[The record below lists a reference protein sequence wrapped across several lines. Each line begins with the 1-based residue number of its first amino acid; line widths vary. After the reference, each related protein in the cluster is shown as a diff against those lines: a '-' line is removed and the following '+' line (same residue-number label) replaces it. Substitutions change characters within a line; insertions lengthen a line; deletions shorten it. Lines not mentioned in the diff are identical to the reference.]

1 MIRFLL
7 TLLALLCGVALH
19 AHPGHAPLEA
29 DAVHRLTHP
38 DQWLPLVLFM
48 AAVALIRSVRKKKL

>member
-7 TLLALLCGVALH
+7 TLLALLCAVGLH

-29 DAVHRLTHP
+29 DAAHQLTHP
-38 DQWLPLVLFM
+38 DHWLPLMLVTALF
-48 AAVALIRSVRKKKL
+48 ALIRFGRRKKL